1 MRFSL
6 LLAAIGL
13 SLAQALSAA
22 PGDSPGAPAAPAGPA
37 GGAMVRI
44 KELARVSGVRNN
56 QLFGYGL
63 VVGLDGSGDSN
74 QVAFTARAVANL
86 MQRFGVSI
94 APETLKTR
102 NVAAVV
108 VTADLPPFVREGNR
122 IDVLVSSVGDARTLQ
137 GGTLLQT
144 PLEGADGQVYAVA
157 QGPVSI
163 GGFAAGGRGAN
174 VTRNHPTVGRIPNGA
189 IVEREV
195 PVTAVKDGELSLLL
209 SRPDYATAARVV
221 QAINRKLG
229 AAAARSVDAGT
240 VRVRVPAGR
249 ANDLVGLVA
258 ELEVLPVETDTP
270 ARVVINERT
279 GTVVIGG
286 RVVIAPVAVSHGGLV
301 VEVAQETAV
310 SQPAPL
316 SGGHTV
322 TTQQPQTRVQEEP
335 ATVFG
340 LQGATVEELVKALN
354 ALRLTPRDIIA
365 ILQAIKQAGA
375 MQAELE
381 VI

>member
-1 MRFSL
+1 
-6 LLAAIGL
+6 
-13 SLAQALSAA
+13 
-22 PGDSPGAPAAPAGPA
+22 
-37 GGAMVRI
+37 MVRI